1 MNLTQIDKSNYLK
14 GLLIIARKD
23 NQLAESEKHILK
35 NISDK
40 LGFAKDFY
48 DETIKN
54 LLYNKHISD
63 GPIKFSNK
71 RIAESFIS
79 DGLMLA
85 FSDKKVHDPEIDWL
99 KATAKENTIDESWFN
114 SQLEKF
120 RTESHTSIESSL
132 TLYSII

>member
-23 NQLAESEKHILK
+23 NQLAESEKQILK
-35 NISDK
+35 KISDK
-40 LGFAKDFY
+40 LGFAPDFY

-54 LLYNKHISD
+54 LLYNKHIND
-63 GPIKFSNK
+63 EPIKFSSK
-71 RIAESFIS
+71 GIAESFIS

>member
-85 FSDKKVHDPEIDWL
+85 FSDKKIHDPEIDWL